1 VDEATLMSDHIV
13 DLQDVSLFLPTD
25 QGEAQLLDGV
35 SLTLSR
41 GESLA
46 IVGESGS
53 GKSMTLRTIS
63 RLLPGGARTTG
74 EVVVNGRRV
83 DQLRGAKLRAMR
95 RSEIATVFQDPRSA
109 INPIQR
115 VEDFMLEAVRDARG
129 DVRGSRAAAVHLLRR
144 MGVTDPERRMR
155 QYPFEL
161 SGGLLQRVMIASVL
175 LAGPDVILAD
185 EPTTALDVTTQSD
198 VLAITDDLR
207 RERGVALLFVTHD
220 LDLAM
225 AICDRVMVLYAGRV
239 LEVATAADLREGA
252 QHPYSRGLL
261 ASRPPLD
268 RRLES
273 LEVIDG
279 VPMSATEVGP
289 GCPFHDRC
297 PVRLDV
303 CRSVM
308 PEPVGDVRHWVRCH
322 RVEQEPVRSSA
333 LMWEGDR

>member
-1 VDEATLMSDHIV
+1 MNDHV
-13 DLQDVSLFLPTD
+13 VELRDVSLFVPTD
-25 QGEAQLLDGV
+25 HGEAQLLDRI

-63 RLLPGGARTTG
+63 RLLPDGARTTG

-83 DQLRGAKLRAMR
+83 DELRGGKLRAMR
-95 RSEIATVFQDPRSA
+95 RSEVATVFQDPRSA

-115 VEDFMLEAVRDARG
+115 VEDFMLEVVRDAHG
-129 DVRGSRAAAVHLLRR
+129 DRLETREAAVQLLLR
-144 MGVTDPERRMR
+144 MGISDPERRMR

-175 LAGPDVILAD
+175 LAGPDLILAD

-198 VLAITDDLR
+198 VLAIADELR
-207 RERGVALLFVTHD
+207 QERGVALLFVTHD

-225 AICDRVMVLYAGRV
+225 AICDRVMVLYGGRV
-239 LEVATAADLREGA
+239 LEIASAAELRTDA
-252 QHPYSRGLL
+252 QHPYTRGLL
-261 ASRPPLD
+261 ASRPPLEQ
-268 RRLES
+268 RLER
-273 LEVIDG
+273 LPVIDG
-279 VPMSATEVGP
+279 VPKLATEVGA
-289 GCPFHDRC
+289 GCPFFDRC

-303 CRSVM
+303 CGSRM
-308 PEPVGDVRHWVRCH
+308 PEPAGDARHWVRCH
-322 RVEQEPVRSSA
+322 RVETVPSPSV
-333 LMWEGDR
+333 LVGEGEL

>member
-1 VDEATLMSDHIV
+1 MSDHVV
-13 DLQDVSLFLPTD
+13 DLRDVSLFVPTD
-25 QGEAQLLDGV
+25 HGEAQLLDRV

-63 RLLPGGARTTG
+63 RLLPEGARTTG
-74 EVVVNGRRV
+74 EVAVNGRRV
-83 DQLRGAKLRAMR
+83 DQLQGAKLRAVR
-95 RSEIATVFQDPRSA
+95 RSEVATVFQDPRSA

-129 DVRGSRAAAVHLLRR
+129 DVRESRAVAVHLLRR
-144 MGVTDPERRMR
+144 MGITDPERRMR

-175 LAGPDVILAD
+175 LADPDVILAD

-198 VLAITDDLR
+198 VLAITDELR
-207 RERGVALLFVTHD
+207 QERGVALLFVTHD

-225 AICDRVMVLYAGRV
+225 AICDRVIVLYAGRV
-239 LEVATAADLREGA
+239 LEIAPAADLREGA
-252 QHPYSRGLL
+252 QHPYTRGLL
-261 ASRPPLD
+261 ASRPPLE

-273 LEVIDG
+273 LPVIDG
-279 VPMSATEVGP
+279 VPMLATEADS

-303 CRSVM
+303 CRSEM
-308 PEPVGDVRHWVRCH
+308 PEPVGDGRHWVRCH
-322 RVEQEPVRSSA
+322 RVEADRVRSST
-333 LMWEGDR
+333 LVREGER

>member
-1 VDEATLMSDHIV
+1 MNDHV
-13 DLQDVSLFLPTD
+13 VELRDVSLFVPTD
-25 QGEAQLLDGV
+25 HGEAQLLDRI

-63 RLLPGGARTTG
+63 RLLPDGARTTG
-74 EVVVNGRRV
+74 EVVVNGRPV
-83 DQLRGAKLRAMR
+83 DQLRGGKLRAMR
-95 RSEIATVFQDPRSA
+95 RSEVATVFQDPRSA

-129 DVRGSRAAAVHLLRR
+129 DRAGARDAAMQLLLR
-144 MGVTDPERRMR
+144 MGISDPERRMG

-175 LAGPDVILAD
+175 LAGPDLVLAD

-198 VLAITDDLR
+198 VLAITDELR
-207 RERGVALLFVTHD
+207 QERGVALLLVTHD

-239 LEVATAADLREGA
+239 LEIASATELRTGA
-252 QHPYSRGLL
+252 QHPYTRGLL
-261 ASRPPLD
+261 ASRPPLE

-273 LEVIDG
+273 LPVIEG
-279 VPMSATEVGP
+279 VPTLATEVGE
-289 GCPFHDRC
+289 GCPFFDRC
-297 PVRLDV
+297 AVRLDV
-303 CRSVM
+303 CGSRM
-308 PEPVGDVRHWVRCH
+308 PEPVGNARHWVRCH
-322 RVEQEPVRSSA
+322 RVEADALPSSSV
-333 LMWEGDR
+333 LVGEGEL